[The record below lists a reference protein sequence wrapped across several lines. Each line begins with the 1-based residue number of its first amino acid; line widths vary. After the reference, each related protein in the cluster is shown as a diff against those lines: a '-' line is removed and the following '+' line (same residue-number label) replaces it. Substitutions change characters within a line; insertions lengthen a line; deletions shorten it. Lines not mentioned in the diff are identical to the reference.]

1 MEDYE
6 RQNKPPKEF
15 NPLASLSVLWNQV
28 DDPFPSLSLQI
39 NVPVLSLSLS
49 LLLLIVGALVIL
61 GFKRMY
67 HKLTS
72 SVEKT
77 SVPMITYSDILL

>member
-1 MEDYE
+1 MRD
-6 RQNKPPKEF
+6 KISPHVF

-39 NVPVLSLSLS
+39 NIPVLSLSLS

-61 GFKRMY
+61 GFKRMC

-72 SVEKT
+72 SVEKP